1 MSTKRARWLG
11 TAWLL
16 GLCLLS
22 LGLGLGTASSLTYHE
37 AFVALGGREI
47 LASGSWWQP
56 TIGGRPW
63 LEKPPLPFQAVAAV
77 GWVVGEVS
85 PWAARLPSAFAA
97 TALVLGIAFL
107 ARRHYGGSVALL
119 AGAAQATTFW
129 SVYRGRL
136 AEADILLACLI
147 VWTLAAFDRLR
158 DEDAAARGW
167 RWAFFILLGLAS
179 WAKGIGFGAALIG
192 AVVGAVLIWD
202 RRSETWR
209 RLFFP
214 AGWAVAALL
223 TLAWP
228 LAMIR
233 EHGWGVGSL
242 WLMHITDRVGPRV
255 GHGHFAGEEPLGYL
269 VEVLGQGLP
278 WTPFA
283 IAGAWRSLAAL
294 RRGESS
300 AGDRLLWAWTV
311 LPLLLVSLPGGR
323 NAHYA
328 IHAMPPW
335 SIWAALALVRLG
347 DRLEGRGWTPR
358 QTRRLAIAWFTV
370 FAAACGLGYWTL
382 GPRFDHKGDEWAF
395 YQRVGA
401 LIPAEEPLI
410 LLHDDWD
417 RQPYPTPF
425 GPIPHDLAVR
435 LYHLDR
441 PASFHYD
448 GESVEARGAP
458 ASSIA
463 VIGRERDIPLL
474 AEVGDLEILARGP
487 TTRWDRSF
495 VLFRLRPIAAPSR
508 GDAAIS
514 GGGRNRRS

>member
-16 GLCLLS
+16 GLCLLT
-22 LGLGLGTASSLTYHE
+22 LGLALGAASSLTYHE

-47 LASGSWWQP
+47 LASGSWGYP

-77 GWVVGEVS
+77 GWVVGGVS
-85 PWAARLPSAFAA
+85 PLAARLPSALAA
-97 TALVLGIAFL
+97 TGLVLGVAFL
-107 ARRHYGGSVALL
+107 AHRRYGTAVGLL
-119 AGAAQATTFW
+119 AGAVQATTFW

-136 AEADILLACLI
+136 AEADILLACLV

-158 DEDAAARGW
+158 DDDAKGW
-167 RWAFFILLGLAS
+167 RWAFFALLGLTS
-179 WAKGIGFGAALIG
+179 WAKGIAFGAVLAG
-192 AVVGAVLIWD
+192 SVVGAVLIWD
-202 RRSETWR
+202 RRPVTWR

-214 AGWAVAALL
+214 AGWAVAGLL

-233 EHGWGVGSL
+233 QHGWGVGSL

-255 GHGHFAGEEPLGYL
+255 GHGNFAGEEPLGYL
-269 VEVLGQGLP
+269 IEVLGQGLP
-278 WTPFA
+278 WTPLA
-283 IAGAWRSLAAL
+283 VAGACRALGAL
-294 RRGESS
+294 RRGEAT
-300 AGDRLLWAWTV
+300 AGDRLLWAWTI
-311 LPLLLVSLPGGR
+311 LPLLLVSVPGGR

-347 DRLEGRGWTPR
+347 ERLERRGWTAL
-358 QTRRLAIAWFTV
+358 QTRRLAIASFTAL
-370 FAAACGLGYWTL
+370 AAACGLGYWML
-382 GPRFDHKGDEWAF
+382 GPRFDRKGEEWAF
-395 YQRVGA
+395 YERVGA
-401 LIPAEEPLI
+401 IVPSDEPLV

-435 LYHLDR
+435 LYYLER
-441 PASFHYD
+441 SASIHFD
-448 GESVEARGAP
+448 GEPTEAEGP
-458 ASSIA
+458 PPPSMA
-463 VIGRERDIPLL
+463 VIGRERDLPLL
-474 AEVGDLEILARGP
+474 AEVGDPEILARGP

-495 VLFRLRPIAAPSR
+495 VLFRVRPIVC
-508 GDAAIS
+508 
-514 GGGRNRRS
+514 GRPL